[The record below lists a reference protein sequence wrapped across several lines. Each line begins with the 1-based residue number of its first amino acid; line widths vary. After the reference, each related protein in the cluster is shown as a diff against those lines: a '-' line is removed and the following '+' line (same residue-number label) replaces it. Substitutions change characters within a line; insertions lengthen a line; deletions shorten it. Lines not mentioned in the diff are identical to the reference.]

1 MVVAL
6 GLGLLPAIVPGQS
19 GPKILV
25 AGVPEADLAELRKAA
40 PRANLVRVA
49 DQKDALAQVG
59 DADAVINLCSRDLV
73 RTGKKLRWVQVGSA
87 GVENCVFPEM
97 VQSNITLTNAKVIQ
111 GPEIADHAMAL
122 LLSLTRK
129 ISELVLRKSREDWP
143 LREYQQPDKRPIE
156 LNGRTALI
164 IGLGG
169 IGTQIAQRAA
179 AFGMTVI
186 GVDPKEIPMMSFV
199 KASYPPDRLPDLLPE
214 ADVVFMSAPLTPQTQ
229 KMLGAEQFRRM
240 KRGAYFIAVSRG
252 RTYDAAALVKAL
264 DEKHL
269 AGAGLDVT
277 DPEPLPKGH
286 PLWKFDN
293 VVITPHLA
301 GTSDKFRDRQMALF
315 RENIRRFSEGL
326 PLINVVDKQKGY

>member
-1 MVVAL
+1 
-6 GLGLLPAIVPGQS
+6 
-19 GPKILV
+19 
-25 AGVPEADLAELRKAA
+25 
-40 PRANLVRVA
+40 VA
-49 DQKDALAQVG
+49 DQKDALAQVA
-59 DADAVINLCSRDLV
+59 DADAVVNLCSRDLV

-186 GVDPKEIPMMSFV
+186 AVDPKEIPMMSFV

-252 RTYDAAALVKAL
+252 RTYDGAALVKAL

-315 RENIRRFSEGL
+315 RENVRRFSEGL

>member
-1 MVVAL
+1 
-6 GLGLLPAIVPGQS
+6 
-19 GPKILV
+19 
-25 AGVPEADLAELRKAA
+25 
-40 PRANLVRVA
+40 
-49 DQKDALAQVG
+49 
-59 DADAVINLCSRDLV
+59 
-73 RTGKKLRWVQVGSA
+73 
-87 GVENCVFPEM
+87 
-97 VQSNITLTNAKVIQ
+97 VIQ

-129 ISELVLRKSREDWP
+129 ISELVLRKSREEWP
-143 LREYQQPDKRPIE
+143 LREYQQPDKSPIE

-186 GVDPKEIPMMSFV
+186 GLDPKEIPMMSFV

-214 ADVVFMSAPLTPQTQ
+214 ADVVFMSAPLTPQTER
-229 KMLGAEQFRRM
+229 MMGAEQFRRM

-252 RTYDAAALVKAL
+252 KTYDGSALVKAL
-264 DEKHL
+264 DEKRL
-269 AGAGLDVT
+269 GGAGLDVT

-301 GTSDKFRDRQMALF
+301 GTSDRFRARQSALF
-315 RENIRRFSEGL
+315 RENVRRFSEGL
-326 PLINVVDKQKGY
+326 SLINVVDKQKGY